1 MFYSSDEPKLTY
13 SAIELHLID
22 NYCRSRHS
30 KVSTFINQTQSSIS
44 YKWIVESYEQSY
56 RLEFE
61 VFIESDR
68 PIKYDA
74 HLLDLKR
81 KDEEYGYHLAKYWDG
96 YVESAINLYLIE
108 NKITYEAN
116 LVWYDYLKRNNRN
129 K

>member
-22 NYCRSRHS
+22 NYCRSKHS
-30 KVSTFINQTQSSIS
+30 KVSTFVNQTQSSIS
-44 YKWIVESYEQSY
+44 YKWKVEPYYQC

-61 VFIESDR
+61 VFIESNR

-81 KDEEYGYHLAKYWDG
+81 KDEEGYHLAKYWDG
-96 YVESAINLYLIE
+96 YVESATNLYLIE
-108 NKITYEAN
+108 NKITVEAD
-116 LVWYDYLKRNNRN
+116 LVWYDYLKRNNKSR
-129 K
+129 